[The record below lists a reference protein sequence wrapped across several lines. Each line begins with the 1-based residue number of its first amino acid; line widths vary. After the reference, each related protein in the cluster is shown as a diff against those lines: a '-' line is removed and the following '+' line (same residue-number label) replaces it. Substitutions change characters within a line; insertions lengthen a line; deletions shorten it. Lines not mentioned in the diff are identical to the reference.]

1 MQVLRTLTID
11 LHPHNPATASTTMN
25 VIRDT
30 FAAVGVSIIQILLDH
45 IGVGWTFT
53 LLAGL
58 CGTASPLLWVELRR
72 GMGWR
77 QIRDKKTKDKLSLE
91 NRYIEVKN

>member
-1 MQVLRTLTID
+1 VIRTLTID
-11 LHPHNPATASTTMN
+11 LHPHNPATASAAIKI
-25 VIRDT
+25 IRGT
-30 FAAVGVSIIQILLDH
+30 FTAVGMSIIQILLDH

-72 GMGWR
+72 EMEWR
-77 QIRDKKTKDKLSLE
+77 KIRDKKIKDKLSLE
-91 NRYIEVKN
+91 KKIVISR

>member
-1 MQVLRTLTID
+1 VLRTLTID
-11 LHPHNPATASTTMN
+11 LHPHSPATASATIN
-25 VIRDT
+25 IIRGT

-53 LLAGL
+53 LLASW
-58 CGTASPLLWVELRR
+58 CGIASPLLWVELRL

-77 QIRDKKTKDKLSLE
+77 QIRDKRTKDRQSLE
-91 NRYIEVKN
+91 NRVSND

>member
-1 MQVLRTLTID
+1 VLRILTID
-11 LHPHNPATASTTMN
+11 LHPHNPATASAAIN
-25 VIRDT
+25 IVRGT

-58 CGTASPLLWVELRR
+58 CGTAGPLLWVELRW

-77 QIRDKKTKDKLSLE
+77 QIRGKETGAKLSLE
-91 NRYIEVKN
+91 NSHVETKD

>member
-11 LHPHNPATASTTMN
+11 LHPQNPATASATIN
-25 VIRDT
+25 IIRGT